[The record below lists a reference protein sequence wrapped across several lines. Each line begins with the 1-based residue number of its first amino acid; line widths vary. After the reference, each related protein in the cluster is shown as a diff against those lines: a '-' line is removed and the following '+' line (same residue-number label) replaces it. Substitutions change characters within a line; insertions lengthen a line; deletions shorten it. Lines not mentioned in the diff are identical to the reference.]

1 MRFDPSI
8 KEPLTQAYPP
18 LGVREKFFPDDEAL
32 RFYIY
37 LIAPDSPLAQEKDW
51 DLRIDKALEYCGM
64 DRNAVAYI
72 DFAEGR
78 EETQDAIFELFR
90 LYTSVKYEAWFSAK
104 QSFHILN
111 ARLRDNY
118 GLKDSD
124 RLRVMKEIDEI
135 TERLVKME
143 YELFKEEHIH
153 EIITERA
160 SKRSLSGY
168 AEKFALEFTTD

>member
-8 KEPLTQAYPP
+8 KEPLVEAYPA
-18 LGVREKFFPDDEAL
+18 LGVRRAFFPDDQAL

-37 LIAPDSPLAQEKDW
+37 LIAPDSPLALEKDW
-51 DLRIDKALEYCGM
+51 DLRISKALEYAGLSR
-64 DRNAVAYI
+64 DSPAYLS
-72 DFAEGR
+72 FAEGQ
-78 EETQDAIFELFR
+78 EEAQDAAFELFR
-90 LYTSVKYEAWFSAK
+90 LYANVKYESWFSTK

-118 GLKDSD
+118 GLKDAD
-124 RLRVMKEIDEI
+124 RLRVMREIDEI

-153 EIITERA
+153 DIIADRA
-160 SKRSLSGY
+160 AAKSLSGY
-168 AEKFALEFTTD
+168 AEKFALEYQTG

>member
-1 MRFDPSI
+1 MRFDPSCDT
-8 KEPLTQAYPP
+8 PLVETYPA
-18 LGVREKFFPDDEAL
+18 LGVRKAFFPDDEAL

-51 DLRIDKALEYCGM
+51 DLRIDKALEYSGM
-64 DRNAVAYI
+64 DRNAAAYL

-78 EETQDAIFELFR
+78 EEVQDAIFELFR
-90 LYTSVKYEAWFSAK
+90 LYANVKYESWFSTK

-124 RLRVMKEIDEI
+124 RLRVMKEIDQL
-135 TERLVKME
+135 TERLMKME

-153 EIITERA
+153 EIIAERA
-160 SKRSLSGY
+160 AAKSLSGY
-168 AEKFALEFTTD
+168 AEKFALEYQPE

>member
-8 KEPLTQAYPP
+8 EDTLVEAYPA
-18 LGVREKFFPDDEAL
+18 LGVRKNFFPDDEAL

-72 DFAEGR
+72 DFADGR
-78 EETQDAIFELFR
+78 EEVQDAIFELFR
-90 LYTSVKYEAWFSAK
+90 LYANVKYEAWFSAK

-124 RLRVMKEIDEI
+124 RLRIMGQIDQL
-135 TERLVKME
+135 TERLMKME
-143 YELFKEEHIH
+143 YDLFKEEHIH
-153 EIITERA
+153 NIIAERA
-160 SKRSLSGY
+160 AAKSLSGY
-168 AEKFALEFTTD
+168 AEKFAQEYVTD